1 MYLQEKIII
10 MASWVAN
17 IPPSQIC
24 ETTHFSDDLGLDS
37 IDIMTLILQLEKW
50 FNVMLTKEEA
60 DAIETVKMHQIVSRS
75 IPDKLLL
82 N

>member
-60 DAIETVKMHQIVSRS
+60 DAIETVKDASDCFSKYSGQAAA
-75 IPDKLLL
+75 
-82 N
+82 